1 MGKSTSCAPFTKFQ
15 GPTKLATAIF
25 IVTVCFYY
33 FFIYNIEDASSE
45 DHSLLLSSV
54 QGTTHGNVMY
64 SGMAMGKKQEVI
76 LQVKVI
82 PVDLADESLNLLPK
96 DSFSHACVIGKF
108 IERLM

>member
-1 MGKSTSCAPFTKFQ
+1 
-15 GPTKLATAIF
+15 
-25 IVTVCFYY
+25 
-33 FFIYNIEDASSE
+33 
-45 DHSLLLSSV
+45 
-54 QGTTHGNVMY
+54 MY

>member
-1 MGKSTSCAPFTKFQ
+1 
-15 GPTKLATAIF
+15 
-25 IVTVCFYY
+25 
-33 FFIYNIEDASSE
+33 
-45 DHSLLLSSV
+45 
-54 QGTTHGNVMY
+54 MY

-108 IERLM
+108 IERLMGALQGAQIWFSISFLTARIDFGRLGRRPK